1 MCFKNKSRVDILW
14 FLDVCFGCP
23 NCFCNSLSENELA
36 LIFSRPVHHFF
47 VPTHKRPELAPS
59 LIFFLN
65 SSEFELNGRIKSS
78 LLLWRENVI
87 PLSRSLPG
95 PLFRHRSLLI
105 ERSRPV
111 DFLSLIAELC
121 VYSNI
126 SHLSEYQHLP
136 PKSDLLVNSGP
147 IFGYFWAYA
156 P

>member
-1 MCFKNKSRVDILW
+1 MISEFVKQIVGRQFFTLAICII
-14 FLDVCFGCP
+14 
-23 NCFCNSLSENELA
+23 CNSLSMKELA
-36 LIFSRPVHHFF
+36 LKSASKHHHFF
-47 VPTHKRPELAPS
+47 VPAHKRPDLDPP

-65 SSEFELNGRIKSS
+65 SCQFELNGRIKSS
-78 LLLWRENVI
+78 LFLRRENIV

-105 ERSRPV
+105 DRSRPV

-136 PKSDLLVNSGP
+136 PKSDLLVISWP
-147 IFGYFWAYA
+147 IFGHF
-156 P
+156 